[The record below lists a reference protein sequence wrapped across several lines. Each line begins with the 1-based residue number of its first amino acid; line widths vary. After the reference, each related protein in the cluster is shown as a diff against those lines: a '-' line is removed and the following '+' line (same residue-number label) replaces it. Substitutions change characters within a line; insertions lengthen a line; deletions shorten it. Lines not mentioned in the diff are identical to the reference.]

1 MESFVDRIIET
12 DRKAR
17 MVIEQAQQEKER
29 LLNEARQKAQ
39 DYLEKQEMR
48 VKQGREDVDRE
59 FEQKTQE
66 AAAAADKSYLE
77 QKHALD
83 DAFEQNRALWIKEIT
98 QHILTTE

>member
-17 MVIEQAQQEKER
+17 IVIEQAQQEKET
-29 LLNEARQKAQ
+29 LLNEARKKAQ

-59 FEQKTQE
+59 FEQKTRE
-66 AAAAADKSYLE
+66 AADAADKSYLD

-83 DAFEQNRALWIKEIT
+83 NAFEHNRALWIKEIT